1 MRRKRVW
8 LWVLLGAAFLWA
20 GRSGKIPAAE
30 QIWKLLR
37 PFLVG
42 GCFAVLLNVP
52 LKFLEKRILL
62 GKKGQRAI
70 CLALSF
76 LLLGGAAAGLG
87 AAVIPPLKKS
97 GVTLME
103 SLPGYRETLEG
114 WVSGGLERMGMKQ
127 LEEGWD
133 ALFSEGSI
141 LIEKAMG
148 SAAAMAGG
156 LAERLFSLGVGLVF
170 SGYLLAK
177 KEGLCRG
184 IRRVLLAFLE
194 REEAEYLI
202 RVGQE
207 IARSF
212 SAFVTGQ
219 LAEAAILGGLCFL
232 GMALFRMPY
241 AALVSTVVGVTALV
255 PVFGAFAGGALGGL
269 LLFLAEPKAAVWF
282 LVFLILLQQVETNF
296 IYPKVVGGSVGLPGI
311 WVLAAVAIGGS
322 AFGAA
327 GVFLGIPLA
336 AAGYGLFREE
346 VERRLGGKADDPG
359 KKP

>member
-8 LWVLLGAAFLWA
+8 LWALLGAAFLWA

-87 AAVIPPLKKS
+87 AVVIPPLKKS

-103 SLPGYRETLEG
+103 NLPGYRETLEG

-296 IYPKVVGGSVGLPGI
+296 IYPKVVGGS
-311 WVLAAVAIGGS
+311 AAGDLGAGGGS
-322 AFGAA
+322 HRGERLRCGGGVSWDPA
-327 GVFLGIPLA
+327 GRSGVRVISGRGREK
-336 AAGYGLFREE
+336 AGRKG
-346 VERRLGGKADDPG
+346 RRPG
-359 KKP
+359 